1 VFFKE
6 RGLFVLNW
14 ANILT
19 LGRIFLIPAVI
30 LADHAPK
37 AGPSHLAALLFLIAS
52 LTDIL
57 DGFIAR
63 RFNMVTSMGKLLDP
77 VADKILVSAVLFLL
91 VEHNLLPAFLAII
104 VVARE
109 FAVSGLRSVAAS
121 QGIIIPAEN
130 LGKAKM
136 AFQTLS
142 IALLLDNNH
151 HFSLPETNF
160 LLNFHWIGLLTF
172 WIALILTLL
181 SGLQYL
187 VWYLWVTSRDDAR

>member
-1 VFFKE
+1 M
-6 RGLFVLNW
+6 LNW

-30 LADHAPK
+30 LADHSPK
-37 AGPSHLAALLFLIAS
+37 AGPSHLAAFLFLIAS
-52 LTDIL
+52 LTDLL
-57 DGFIAR
+57 DGYIAR

-91 VEHNLLPAFLAII
+91 VAHALLPAILAII

-136 AFQTLS
+136 VFQTVS
-142 IALLLDNNH
+142 ITLLLDNNRH
-151 HFSLPETNF
+151 LTLPGTNF
-160 LLNFHWIGLLTF
+160 LLNFHWIGLLIF
-172 WIALILTLL
+172 WIALILTLI

-187 VWYLWVTSRDDAR
+187 FWYLWVTGLDDAE